1 MAAALGA
8 ALAAGFGAAWSRSSE
23 GASRHGGPLRVV
35 AGEDVWGS
43 IASQLGGPH
52 VRVTSIVAG
61 PAADPH
67 DFEPT
72 ASDARAVADAGL
84 TIANG
89 AGYDGWLHELLSAD
103 PGGGRLV
110 LTVADV
116 AGVRA
121 GGNPH
126 LWYSPQDVT
135 RMVAALARDYE
146 RLDPA
151 HRRFFQRRRARFEHS
166 ALQPYRRE
174 LAAVRRRFG
183 GVAVG
188 ASESVAI
195 PLAHAL
201 GLRVLT
207 PPGLLRAVAEG
218 GEPTSGALTTAR
230 RQIDRH
236 EIAAWIV
243 NGQNRTPDVQRLT
256 DAARAR
262 GIPVVTISETL
273 APAGV
278 TFQAWQTAE
287 LRALAAA
294 LGRGTGR

>member
-8 ALAAGFGAAWSRSSE
+8 ALAAGFGVAWSRSSA
-23 GASRHGGPLRVV
+23 GVSTRSGPLRVV

-43 IASQLGGPH
+43 IAAQLGGPY

-103 PGGGRLV
+103 RGNGRV
-110 LTVADV
+110 ILTVADV

-135 RMVAALARDYE
+135 RVVAAVARDYE

-151 HRRFFQRRRARFEHS
+151 HRRFFERRRAWFERT
-166 ALQPYRRE
+166 ALGSYRRE
-174 LAAVRRRFG
+174 LAAVRRRFAG
-183 GVAVG
+183 AAVG
-188 ASESVAI
+188 ASESVVT

-207 PPGLLRAVAEG
+207 PAGLLRSVAEG
-218 GEPTSGALTTAR
+218 GEPTSGALATAR

-236 EIAAWIV
+236 EIAAWIA
-243 NGQNRTPDVQRLT
+243 NAQNRTPDVQRLT

-262 GIPVVTISETL
+262 GIPVVTITETL
-273 APAGV
+273 APAGA

-294 LGRGTGR
+294 LERGTNR